1 MSRRLL
7 LVTLITS
14 VLLLMTESF
23 PPEASGG
30 PEFVPHQF
38 VVQLAKG
45 MGDSQAR
52 GLARSVGAEV
62 FKVITFPDGVT
73 FVSLRLPR
81 GRDDAHSL
89 EALRGHPQVKA
100 AGRNILLFALEEP
113 APPAT
118 FPDDPSFSQ
127 QWGMHNTGQV
137 GGIPDSDIDAPEAW
151 DLATASD
158 VVVAVIDTGIQMGYT
173 YNGQTHPDLQPNVF
187 TNPGEVPSDG
197 IDNDGNG
204 YIDDVHGWDFKN
216 EDNVVYNGID
226 SHGTHVA
233 GTVGA
238 VGNNATGVT
247 GVAWSVPILP
257 MKFLENNVG
266 TLADA
271 LKAFAYAADLA
282 IRHDLRIITSNSWG
296 CFGSYTECDGAM
308 FETALTATGQLHLF
322 AAGNSATDNDG
333 HPTLALYPASLPLDN
348 IISVAASDLSDNLAG
363 FSNFGA
369 KTVDLTAPGVSILST
384 VPTDI
389 AAPDPPYDTLQGTSM
404 ATPHVSGDAALAWTL
419 WPILHC
425 TPIPSPATTP
435 GR

>member
-52 GLARSVGAEV
+52 GLARSVGAGV

-113 APPAT
+113 APLAT

-158 VVVAVIDTGIQMGYT
+158 VVVAVIDTGIQIGYT

-333 HPTLALYPASLPLDN
+333 HPTRALYPASCPW
-348 IISVAASDLSDNLAG
+348 
-363 FSNFGA
+363 
-369 KTVDLTAPGVSILST
+369 T
-384 VPTDI
+384 
-389 AAPDPPYDTLQGTSM
+389 TSS
-404 ATPHVSGDAALAWTL
+404 P
-419 WPILHC
+419 WP
-425 TPIPSPATTP
+425 PATSATTWRASP
-435 GR
+435 TLGPRR